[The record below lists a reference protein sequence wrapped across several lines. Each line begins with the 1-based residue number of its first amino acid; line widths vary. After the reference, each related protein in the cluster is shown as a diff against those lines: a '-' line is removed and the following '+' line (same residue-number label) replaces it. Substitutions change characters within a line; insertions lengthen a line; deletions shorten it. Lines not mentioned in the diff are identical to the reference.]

1 MTRITHRTRSTEP
14 CAEAGWIAYHYF
26 VDGEIDETFVM
37 SLRPFG
43 SLLFMRNLAK
53 PFFKVEADNHLI
65 KGLLGDDHFLMA
77 AHRDHLYEIDYIEK
91 SLSLHQTKER

>member
-1 MTRITHRTRSTEP
+1 MIKIIRRTRSTEP
-14 CAEAGWIAYHYF
+14 CAEAGWTAFHYY
-26 VDGEIDETFVM
+26 VDGKIDEAFIM

-43 SLLFMRNLAK
+43 SLLFMKNLAK

-77 AHRDHLYEIDYIEK
+77 AHREHLDELEQIEAC
-91 SLSLHQTKER
+91 LRGDCR